1 MPAYSEK
8 DVAELFEVTLPKIK
22 RIIGQIES
30 CFIGQKNVVQLS
42 ITSILSG
49 GHVLLE
55 GLPGL
60 GKTLL
65 AKLLSQSFD
74 LEFTRIQFTPDL
86 MPADITGT
94 NILIEENG
102 KRTFQFQ
109 KGPIFTNFL
118 LADEIN
124 RASPKTQSALLE
136 AMQEG
141 TVTIF
146 NKKYELSKPF
156 IVFATQNPIELEGT
170 YPLPEAQL
178 DRFFMKIIISMPDDK
193 SLQQIIA
200 LKPYS
205 IQNPHIKSEISKEE
219 LNKAI
224 NLIYELPYAQ
234 NIVDTITKIIRYSH
248 PDTTNIETV
257 KKYVKIGASPRGAQ
271 VLLRAAQSYAF
282 LNNRPYVTLDD
293 IKSVALPVLKHR
305 IIVNIEGELNNITSE
320 TIITDILKYILPL

>member
-1 MPAYSEK
+1 MESTFTEQDAK
-8 DVAELFEVTLPKIK
+8 NLLNVTLPKIK
-22 RIIGQIES
+22 RVIEEIENY
-30 CFIGQKNVVQLS
+30 FIGQEDIVELS
-42 ITSILSG
+42 ICAILSG

-65 AKLLSQSFD
+65 AKLLSQSFN
-74 LEFTRIQFTPDL
+74 LEFARIQFTPDL

-136 AMQEG
+136 AMQEK
-141 TVTIF
+141 TVTVF
-146 NKKYELSKPF
+146 NKKYELPKPF

-178 DRFFMKIIISMPDDK
+178 DRFNMKIVISMPDDK
-193 SLQQIIA
+193 SLQQIVKM
-200 LKPYS
+200 KPS
-205 IQNPHIKSEISKEE
+205 NVENPQIKSDISKEE
-219 LNKAI
+219 LNKSI
-224 NLIYELPYAQ
+224 NLIYEIPYAQ
-234 NIVDTITKIIRYSH
+234 NILDAITTITRLSN
-248 PDTTNIETV
+248 PALSNLETV
-257 KKYVKIGASPRGAQ
+257 KKYVKIGASPRAAQ
-271 VLLRAAQSYAF
+271 ILLRSAQSYAL
-282 LNNRPYVTLDD
+282 LNSKPYLSIED
-293 IKSVALPVLKHR
+293 IKNVALPVLRHR

-320 TIITDILKYILPL
+320 SIVKDILKNIS